1 MQENAPRTIKRM
13 IAKEWIIFVLCS
25 LVGLGSYILYDSLY
39 YLSPKNWTVRFFVF
53 ISPYL
58 LVLFIRSIIWSAKQ
72 LEKKEEQKEKTTS
85 KGQNVG

>member
-39 YLSPKNWTVRFFVF
+39 YLSPKNWTVR
-53 ISPYL
+53 
-58 LVLFIRSIIWSAKQ
+58 VLFIRSIIWSAKQ
-72 LEKKEEQKEKTTS
+72 LEKKEEQKEKNTS